1 MTLDLPLPAPPCMM
15 TKGGEGFIYVLK
27 ILSENVDE
35 EDGLLILSE
44 NVDGQDGLKILS
56 ENVDEEDG
64 FLEPAAAD
72 VTSLLA

>member
-15 TKGGEGFIYVLK
+15 TKGGVGFIYVLK

-35 EDGLLILSE
+35 EDGLW
-44 NVDGQDGLKILS
+44 ILS
-56 ENVDEEDG
+56 ENVDEQD
-64 FLEPAAAD
+64 FLEPAAEK

>member
-15 TKGGEGFIYVLK
+15 TKGGVGFIYVLK

-35 EDGLLILSE
+35 ED
-44 NVDGQDGLKILS
+44 VLKILS

-64 FLEPAAAD
+64 LWILSENVDEQDFLEPAAKN